1 MKRHLMEFYE
11 IDVKHDLASQK
22 RSDMEAG
29 SSIFESADSSEFN
42 ASNDDTEDEISDNVD
57 QPFICGHCVK
67 EFSVKINLDA
77 HTSRIHLNQR

>member
-1 MKRHLMEFYE
+1 MKRHLIKFFA

-29 SSIFESADSSEFN
+29 SSIFESVDSSEFN

-57 QPFICGHCVK
+57 QPFICGHCGK
-67 EFSVKINLDA
+67 EFSV
-77 HTSRIHLNQR
+77 TSRIHSNQR

>member
-11 IDVKHDLASQK
+11 IGVKHDLASQK

-29 SSIFESADSSEFN
+29 SSIFESVDSSEFN

-57 QPFICGHCVK
+57 QPFICGHCGK
-67 EFSVKINLDA
+67 EFSV
-77 HTSRIHLNQR
+77 TSRIHSNQR

>member
-29 SSIFESADSSEFN
+29 SSIFESVDSSEFK

-57 QPFICGHCVK
+57 QPFICGHCGK
-67 EFSVKINLDA
+67 EFSV
-77 HTSRIHLNQR
+77 TSRIHSN

>member
-22 RSDMEAG
+22 RSDTEAG
-29 SSIFESADSSEFN
+29 FSIFESVDSSEFN

-57 QPFICGHCVK
+57 QPFICGHCG
-67 EFSVKINLDA
+67 E
-77 HTSRIHLNQR
+77 

>member
-11 IDVKHDLASQK
+11 IDVEHDLASQK

-29 SSIFESADSSEFN
+29 SSIFESVDSSEFN

-57 QPFICGHCVK
+57 QPFICGHWGK
-67 EFSVKINLDA
+67 EFSV
-77 HTSRIHLNQR
+77 TSRIHSNQR

>member
-11 IDVKHDLASQK
+11 IYVKHDLASQK

-29 SSIFESADSSEFN
+29 SSIFESVDSSEFN

-57 QPFICGHCVK
+57 QPFICGHCGK
-67 EFSVKINLDA
+67 EFSV
-77 HTSRIHLNQR
+77 TSRIHSNQR

>member
-29 SSIFESADSSEFN
+29 SNTFESENSSEFD
-42 ASNDDTEDEISDNVD
+42 ASNDDTEDEISVNVD
-57 QPFICGHCVK
+57 QPFNVWA
-67 EFSVKINLDA
+67 L
-77 HTSRIHLNQR
+77 